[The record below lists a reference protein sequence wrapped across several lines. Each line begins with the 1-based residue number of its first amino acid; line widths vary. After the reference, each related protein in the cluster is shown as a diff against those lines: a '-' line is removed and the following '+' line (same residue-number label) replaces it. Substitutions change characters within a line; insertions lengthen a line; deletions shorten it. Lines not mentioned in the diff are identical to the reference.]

1 MLSHFKLKLNTYICS
16 KIKYTIFEI
25 NRESSVM
32 KKKVVDESIARLE
45 EHVNYVGRFSDEKV
59 ESVSQCFGYRLAYLA
74 DLNSIIFDS
83 LFSGKFSRDD
93 IAICNKE
100 HSAPFVN
107 CACGFYSFKEFF
119 KARNERKF
127 FKKSMILKVENFG
140 EIVEHE
146 LGWRSANQLVTEIN
160 LPKKCSWWFCSSKAV
175 AFVKGEN
182 VFIQSC
188 KYHYRKAIKNNVPC
202 ELIDYFVVRNK
213 IKVNFF

>member
-1 MLSHFKLKLNTYICS
+1 MNG
-16 KIKYTIFEI
+16 
-25 NRESSVM
+25 ESNPM
-32 KKKVVDESIARLE
+32 RKKVVDENIARIE
-45 EHVNYVGRFSDEKV
+45 QHVNYVGRFSDEKV
-59 ESVSQCFGYRLAYLA
+59 ESVNQCFGYRLAYLT
-74 DLNSIIFDS
+74 DLKALTFDS

-93 IAICNKE
+93 LANCNKE
-100 HSAPFVN
+100 HAAPFVN

-140 EIVEHE
+140 EIIEHE

-160 LPKKCSWWFCSSKAV
+160 LPKKCAWWFCRSKSV

-188 KYHYRKAIKNNVPC
+188 KYHYKRAIKNNIPS
-202 ELIDYFVVRNK
+202 EPIDYFVVRNK
-213 IKVNFF
+213 IIVNYI